1 MTNPNWTEQER
12 LPFLE
17 GWRTPTTQIDGRL
30 IAGDVLQL
38 ALVTPEKRSD
48 YGARF
53 DGNNGTLPKDYHGGA
68 GNGGGVGGGFPNS
81 GHGGHAGFF
90 GVGHP
95 GKDQMK
101 KVKKSIKRGLYR
113 SRRDEMDD
121 MEE

>member
-1 MTNPNWTEQER
+1 MTEQER

-38 ALVTPEKRSD
+38 ALLTSEKRSD

-68 GNGGGVGGGFPNS
+68 GGTYSGIGIGG
-81 GHGGHAGFF
+81 GHGGHGGFGHGCDF
-90 GVGHP
+90 GGHMEHVTK
-95 GKDQMK
+95 G
-101 KVKKSIKRGLYR
+101 SKRGPHR
-113 SRRDEMDD
+113 SKREE